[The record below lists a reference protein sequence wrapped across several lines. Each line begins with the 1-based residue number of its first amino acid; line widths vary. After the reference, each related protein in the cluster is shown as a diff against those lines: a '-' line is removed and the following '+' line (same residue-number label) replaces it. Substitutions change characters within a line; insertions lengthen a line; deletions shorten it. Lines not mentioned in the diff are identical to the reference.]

1 MTVPCKTELNRS
13 VEDMK
18 RESPPVLAVVVPCYN
33 EEAVLE
39 ETARSLLNAL
49 DGLKSLGMVHPSS
62 FIYCVDDGSKDR
74 TWEKILA
81 LHNSTPIIKGL
92 KLSKN
97 AGHQNAVLAGM
108 LGVKDR
114 TDCAITIDA
123 DLQDD
128 VSVMNDMIQK
138 YQDGCEIVFG
148 VREERNSDTFLKKH
162 TALLFYKLMALMGI
176 DMVYNHADY
185 RLVSRRAIE
194 ELSHFREINLFLRG
208 IFPSLGFKTAS
219 VYYKRKKRTAGE
231 TKYPLKK
238 MIAFAF
244 EGITSFSIA
253 PMRLV
258 TLMGVIV
265 SLLSLGMGLW
275 ALIAVFTEKVVPG
288 WASTVIPIYFL
299 GGIQLLSIGIIGEY
313 IGKIYKE
320 VKARPRFIRETELF

>member
-1 MTVPCKTELNRS
+1 MTVPCKTEQPNPS
-13 VEDMK
+13 TEGMK
-18 RESPPVLAVVVPCYN
+18 REPPTLALVVPCYN

-39 ETARSLLNAL
+39 ETAQSLLHVL
-49 DGLKSLGMVHPSS
+49 DSLKSLGMVHPSS
-62 FIYCVDDGSKDR
+62 FIYSVDDGSKDR
-74 TWEKILA
+74 TWEKIQA
-81 LHNSTPIIKGL
+81 LHNSNPIIKGL

-114 TDCAITIDA
+114 ADCAITIDA

-138 YQDGCEIVFG
+138 YQDGCEIIFG

-194 ELSHFREINLFLRG
+194 ELSRFREVNLFLRG
-208 IFPSLGFKTAS
+208 IFPCLGFKTAS

-258 TLMGVIV
+258 TLIGAIV
-265 SLLSLGMGLW
+265 SVFSLGMGFW
-275 ALIAVFTEKVVPG
+275 ALIAVFSKKVVPG

-299 GGIQLLSIGIIGEY
+299 GGIQLLSLGIIGEY